1 MNKIII
7 GNLYDKVKNNM
18 SDKSN
23 VNKFKN
29 HITKYFDKNSEILF
43 DVKLTKQL
51 LFSNLDKEAVFL
63 LSGLSIDL
71 IKSTI
76 KESKFIKDSWQI
88 MNEPLNIAFVLI
100 IKYFHDNKMKNE
112 LEMTLIYYSCYFYS
126 SLFYKFFPYAPNE
139 NIMNYTINNLSN
151 KYKIKKLGSL
161 FKSLEDTTK
170 VSHSKYDTK
179 LERATDEDLAQ
190 YILCL
195 KTRVNEFIKNI
206 ANEFYKNEKE
216 KNYINFEEDNYSE
229 DNYHIADNNS
239 FAIQRVTDKVL
250 LNLTQ
255 NGPDMRFVKAAANM
269 NQISVSVFRNA
280 ILNIMEKSPNEIRE
294 IINLILQVYLF
305 DDKNSVDEI
314 RSKKFI
320 VHAIDLYK
328 KSNTNDELVLKIK
341 QILDEWLKENSDSY
355 AKTQRKATLTNFRRA
370 LYYFFIFTIQNYSI

>member
-1 MNKIII
+1 MNKIIME
-7 GNLYDKVKNNM
+7 NLYTMVKKNM
-18 SDKSN
+18 SDSSK
-23 VNKFKN
+23 VNIFKTYIN
-29 HITKYFDKNSEILF
+29 RYFDRNSEILF

-51 LFSNLDKEAVFL
+51 LFSDNDKQAVFDL
-63 LSGLSIDL
+63 TGLNIDE
-71 IKSTI
+71 IKKTI
-76 KESKFIKDSWQI
+76 KASKFIKDSWQI
-88 MNEPLNIAFVLI
+88 MNEPLNIAFVLA
-100 IKYFHDNKMKNE
+100 IKYFNDNKMKNE
-112 LEMTLIYYSCYFYS
+112 MEMTLIYYSCYFYS

-161 FKSLEDTTK
+161 FRCLEDTVK
-170 VSHSKYDTK
+170 ISHDKYDTK
-179 LERATDEDLAQ
+179 LDKASDEDLAQ

-216 KNYINFEEDNYSE
+216 KKYINFEDDDLSE

-239 FAIQRVTDKVL
+239 FAIQRITDKVL

-294 IINLILQVYLF
+294 LINLILQVYLF

-314 RSKKFI
+314 RSNKFI

-341 QILDEWLKENSDSY
+341 QILDEWLRENSDNY

>member
-1 MNKIII
+1 MSKIII
-7 GNLYDKVKNNM
+7 ETLYNKVNSNMSNKNNVTM
-18 SDKSN
+18 
-23 VNKFKN
+23 FKTHAN
-29 HITKYFDKNSEILF
+29 KYFDRNSEILF

-51 LFSNLDKEAVFL
+51 LFSDNDKEIIFNLVNL
-63 LSGLSIDL
+63 TPEE
-71 IKSTI
+71 IKKTI
-76 KESKFIKDSWQI
+76 KQSKFIKDSWQI
-88 MNEPLNIAFVLI
+88 MNEPLNIAFVLA
-100 IKYFHDNKMKNE
+100 IKYFEDNKMKKE
-112 LEMTLIYYSCYFYS
+112 LELLLIYYSCYFYS

-161 FKSLEDTTK
+161 FKCLQDTVK
-170 VSHSKYDTK
+170 VSHDKYDVK
-179 LERATDEDLAQ
+179 LVKASDEDLAQ
-190 YILCL
+190 YIQCL
-195 KTRVNEFIKNI
+195 KTRINEFIKNI

-216 KNYINFEEDNYSE
+216 KKYINFEQDDYSE

-255 NGPDMRFVKAAANM
+255 NGPDMRFVQASANM

-280 ILNIMEKSPNEIRE
+280 VLNIMDKSPQDIRE
-294 IINLILQVYLF
+294 LINLILQVYLF

-328 KSNTNDELVLKIK
+328 KSNTNDELVLRIK
-341 QILDEWLKENSDSY
+341 EILDKWLRENSDNY

>member
-1 MNKIII
+1 ME
-7 GNLYDKVKNNM
+7 NLYTMVKKNM
-18 SDKSN
+18 SDSSK
-23 VNKFKN
+23 VNIFKTYIN
-29 HITKYFDKNSEILF
+29 RYFDRNSEILF

-51 LFSNLDKEAVFL
+51 LFSDNDKQAVFDL
-63 LSGLSIDL
+63 TGLNIDE
-71 IKSTI
+71 IKKTI
-76 KESKFIKDSWQI
+76 KASKFIKDSWQI
-88 MNEPLNIAFVLI
+88 MNEPLNIAFVLA
-100 IKYFHDNKMKNE
+100 IKYFNDNKMKNE
-112 LEMTLIYYSCYFYS
+112 MEMTLIYYSCYFYS
-126 SLFYKFFPYAPNE
+126 SLFYMFFPYAPNE

-161 FKSLEDTTK
+161 FRCLEDTVK
-170 VSHSKYDTK
+170 ISHNKYDTK
-179 LERATDEDLAQ
+179 LDKASDEDLAQ

-216 KNYINFEEDNYSE
+216 KKYINFEDDDLSE

-239 FAIQRVTDKVL
+239 FAIQRITDKVL

-294 IINLILQVYLF
+294 LINLILQVYLF

-314 RSKKFI
+314 RSNKFI

-341 QILDEWLKENSDSY
+341 QILDEWLRENSDNY

>member
-7 GNLYDKVKNNM
+7 ENLYGKVKDNM
-18 SDKSN
+18 SNKDNIAIFKSYMN
-23 VNKFKN
+23 R
-29 HITKYFDKNSEILF
+29 YFDKNSEILF

-51 LFSNLDKEAVFL
+51 LFSDMDKSIVFEL
-63 LSGLSIDL
+63 TGLSIDEV
-71 IKSTI
+71 KKTI

-88 MNEPLNIAFVLI
+88 MNEPLNIAFVLE
-100 IKYFHDNKMKNE
+100 IKYFYDNKMQNE

-161 FKSLEDTTK
+161 FKCLEDTVK
-170 VSHSKYDTK
+170 ISHEKYATK
-179 LERATDEDLAQ
+179 LDKGTDEDLAQ

-216 KNYINFEEDNYSE
+216 KNYINFEEDDYSE

-239 FAIQRVTDKVL
+239 FAIKRITDKVL

-255 NGPDMRFVKAAANM
+255 NGPDMRFVQAAANM

-280 ILNIMEKSPNEIRE
+280 ILNIMEKSPSEIRE
-294 IINLILQVYLF
+294 LINLILQVYLF

-328 KSNTNDELVLKIK
+328 KSNTNDELVIKIK
-341 QILDEWLKENSDSY
+341 SILDQWLKENSDNY